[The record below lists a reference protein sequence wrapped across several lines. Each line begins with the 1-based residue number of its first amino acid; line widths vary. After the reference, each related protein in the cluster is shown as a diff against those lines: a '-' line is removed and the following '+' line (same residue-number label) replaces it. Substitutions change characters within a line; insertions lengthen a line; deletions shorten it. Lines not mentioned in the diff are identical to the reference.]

1 MSQLSHA
8 FKRDLQN
15 LIQKHRIDDLCG
27 KPTYTIA
34 EYLMEKIEEY
44 QRKHIQPE
52 NWWND
57 INSIKSLRKEY
68 GTHITERQ
76 ESYHEYMKRK
86 LKEHKDD

>member
-1 MSQLSHA
+1 MSQPSHA

-27 KPTYTIA
+27 KPTYTIV

-57 INSIKSLRKEY
+57 INSIKSLRSDL
-68 GTHITERQ
+68 GIHTTERQ
-76 ESYHEYMKRK
+76 ERYHEYMGRM
-86 LKEHKDD
+86 LKEEKDE